1 MPSGTSQ
8 QRLIGDGAA
17 GDASIEQGAADRRA
31 AGRVLR
37 AVHAGAGNFARG
49 VQVRDHR
56 AVWLHDARGDVR
68 LEAAECDG
76 HTRMQT
82 QGDKLGALDRVQE
95 FSRLAEVLVDA
106 TFDQLAV
113 AAIGRLQ
120 RRRALFRTH

>member
-1 MPSGTSQ
+1 
-8 QRLIGDGAA
+8 
-17 GDASIEQGAADRRA
+17 
-31 AGRVLR
+31 
-37 AVHAGAGNFARG
+37 
-49 VQVRDHR
+49 
-56 AVWLHDARGDVR
+56 
-68 LEAAECDG
+68 
-76 HTRMQT
+76 MQT